1 MPILALVAAVG
12 AVALQPAP
20 PAFVATAQKL
30 VKDKSIP
37 GVAIAVQRNGKMVY
51 GKGFGFAN
59 LETSTPMSID
69 SVHELASVSK
79 QFTAVAVLQLVNQGK
94 LKLTDSICDHLEGA
108 PESWRPVTIHHL
120 LSHTGGLADYIGN
133 GNLAL
138 TTSESAQITALK
150 EKKVSFPAGT
160 KFEYSNTG
168 YMLLGEI
175 VKSVA
180 RRPFG
185 DVVQS
190 DVLAKAG
197 MTKSLIA
204 NPDTIIAN
212 RAMGYQWNGKSWQ
225 NEDYVHPRWS
235 AFGDGMVMSS
245 ARDLLKWHNALRG
258 DTVLPAKLR
267 EMAWTNHS
275 KGDYGYGWII
285 NRAGLKGRV
294 FHTGGWVGTV
304 TLLVSDFER
313 NDCAVILVNTD
324 RPGPGIGELHEAV
337 VKWMDGLKA

>member
-1 MPILALVAAVG
+1 MPILALLA
-12 AVALQPAP
+12 AVALQPATP
-20 PAFVATAQKL
+20 DFVAVAQKL
-30 VKDKSIP
+30 VKDKGIP

-59 LETSTPMSID
+59 IETSTAMSID

-79 QFTAVAVLQLVNQGK
+79 QFTAVAILQLVDQGK
-94 LKLTDSICDHLEGA
+94 LKLTDSICDHLSGA
-108 PESWRPVTIHHL
+108 PETWRPVTVHHL

-138 TTSESAQITALK
+138 STSESAQIAALK
-150 EKKVSFPAGT
+150 DKKVSFQAGE
-160 KFEYSNTG
+160 KFDYSNTG

-185 DVVQS
+185 EVVQS

-197 MTKSLIA
+197 MSKSLIA
-204 NPDTIIAN
+204 NPDTIIPN
-212 RAMGYQWNGKSWQ
+212 RAVGYQWNGRSWQ

-258 DTVLPAKLR
+258 DAVLPAKLR
-267 EMAWTNHS
+267 ELAWKSHS
-275 KGDYGYGWII
+275 DAKYGYGWMI
-285 NRAGLKGRV
+285 NRPGLKGRV
-294 FHTGGWVGTV
+294 WHTGGWVGTT

-313 NDCAVILVNTD
+313 NDCAVVLVNTD
-324 RPGPGIGELHEAV
+324 RPGPGVRALHEGV
-337 VKWMDGLKA
+337 VKWMDGLKS

>member
-1 MPILALVAAVG
+1 MPILALVAAV
-12 AVALQPAP
+12 ALQPAP
-20 PAFVATAQKL
+20 PDFVAVAEKL
-30 VKDKSIP
+30 VKEKAIP

-59 LETSTPMSID
+59 LETSTAMSID

-79 QFTAVAVLQLVNQGK
+79 QFTATAVLQLVHQGK
-94 LKLTDSICDHLEGA
+94 LKLTDSICDHLNDA
-108 PESWRPVTIHHL
+108 PEGWRSVTVHHL

-138 TTSESAQITALK
+138 STNESAQIAALK
-150 EKKVSFPAGT
+150 DKPLVFKAGE

-175 VKSVA
+175 IKSVA

-185 DVVQS
+185 EVVQT

-204 NPDTIIAN
+204 NPDTIIPN
-212 RAMGYQWNGKSWQ
+212 RAMGYQWNGKGWQ

-245 ARDLLKWHNALRG
+245 ARDLLRWHNALRG
-258 DTVLPAKLR
+258 DQVLPAKLR
-267 EMAWTNHS
+267 EMAWTSHS
-275 KGDYGYGWII
+275 QGTYGYGWVI
-285 NRAGLKGRV
+285 NRPGLKGRV
-294 FHTGGWVGTV
+294 LHTGGWVGTI

-313 NDCAVILVNTD
+313 NDCAVVLVNTD
-324 RPGPGIGELHEAV
+324 RPGPGVRSLHEAV